1 MCFNKLFALTAF
13 FVFLFLSCDK
23 SNENTKN
30 IDEDNLS
37 SDTETN
43 SDIETNSD
51 TETNSDI
58 DTNLDADVNKDAD
71 ISESDDDDVV
81 EIIIEKDKLVG
92 LAQKG
97 PFVNGTSV
105 SLFEL
110 NESLV
115 QTGKVYNTQITANN
129 GIFELT
135 DVALESK
142 FVSFRADGFYFNEV
156 IGKKSDSQIT
166 LYAISDI
173 TDKESVNINI
183 LSNLERS
190 RVEYLISHGK
200 SFSEAKKQAQKDVL
214 KIFNIEKDD
223 DSIQNS
229 EEMDISKTGD
239 SNAILLAISSIL
251 QGYRS
256 DSELTELLSN
266 ISQDIKEDGILDS
279 EILGSDLV
287 KHAKYLVASRILT
300 NLQNRYTEIGLN
312 PDFPDFEKYIEN
324 FLNTTEFESNESII
338 LYPEEGSHGENLL
351 YWNKTEY
358 FSEQSKQ
365 FSLSANLPK
374 GVDLKI
380 KITLVSGE
388 PWRQY
393 GTISN
398 WTLSDYDSNSKSQ
411 AFTSIDSGNKC
422 EIAIDMNQPGNIYR
436 IDYYEAGAEEPTHS
450 KTVSF
455 TQINHCEGVVC
466 EALDQCHDAGVCNPV
481 NGECSNPAKE
491 NNTTCDDNDA
501 CTQTDTCQ
509 NGVCIGSDDVVCA
522 ALDQCHDAGI
532 CDSLTGEC
540 SNPEKIDGTKC
551 NDGEELTFNDKCF
564 SGTCSGNIINCTID
578 SECQDDDLC
587 NGSEFCH
594 ADGKCR
600 PSTEPLDCDDN
611 IRLTIDSCNSTTGC
625 INTQVECI
633 DETDCVE
640 GEFYETPECNTSHEC
655 VHDIVCPANTFSITV
670 PENWFR
676 CRGYDKNWVIT
687 FTTFYTDGI
696 YQAGDKILNPGNTC
710 HLLCKNTLIIDPPYT
725 ECNWTS
731 YPEENG
737 YYKCQPPYYSEALYG
752 GCSLWPGDHCVSQ
765 E

>member
-1 MCFNKLFALTAF
+1 
-13 FVFLFLSCDK
+13 
-23 SNENTKN
+23 
-30 IDEDNLS
+30 LS
-37 SDTETN
+37 SEV
-43 SDIETNSD
+43 I
-51 TETNSDI
+51 I
-58 DTNLDADVNKDAD
+58 VVAGQDVT
-71 ISESDDDDVV
+71 
-81 EIIIEKDKLVG
+81 L
-92 LAQKG
+92 Q
-97 PFVNGTSV
+97 
-105 SLFEL
+105 
-110 NESLV
+110 
-115 QTGKVYNTQITANN
+115 
-129 GIFELT
+129 
-135 DVALESK
+135 SK

-156 IGKKSDSQIT
+156 TGKKSDSQIT
-166 LYAISDI
+166 LYALSDI

-183 LSNLERS
+183 LSNLEKS
-190 RVEYLISHGK
+190 RVEFLISQEKTFG
-200 SFSEAKKQAQKDVL
+200 EAKKQAQKEVL
-214 KIFNIEKDD
+214 KIFKIEKEEDLLE
-223 DSIQNS
+223 NS
-229 EEMDISKTGD
+229 EEMDISKTGE
-239 SNAILLAISSIL
+239 SNAILLAVSAIL

-279 EILGSDLV
+279 EISGSDLV
-287 KHAKYLVASRILT
+287 KHAKYLIPSKILK
-300 NLQNRYTEIGLN
+300 NLQSRYAEIGLN

-388 PWRQY
+388 VW
-393 GTISN
+393 GISEASN
-398 WTLSDYDSNSKSQ
+398 WTVSSYDVDSKKSQ
-411 AFTSIDSGNKC
+411 TFTSINSGSKC
-422 EIAIDMNQPGNIYR
+422 DIVITNNLPGNIYR

-625 INTQVECI
+625 INTPVECI
-633 DETDCVE
+633 DETDCNE
-640 GEFYETPECNTSHEC
+640 GEFYETPSCSVENVCSYNIE
-655 VHDIVCPANTFSITV
+655 CPANSFSITV
-670 PENWFR
+670 PENTFR
-676 CRGYDKNWVIT
+676 CTGKDQNWN
-687 FTTFYTDGI
+687 TTFIKMYPSSGI
-696 YQAGDKILNPGNTC
+696 LTNINGTC
-710 HLLCKNTLIIDPPYT
+710 HIVCYNMDVNPITAL
-725 ECNWTS
+725 CNWEYLS
-731 YPEENG
+731 G
-737 YYKCQPPYYSEALYG
+737 YYDCKPPYYNEGLQA
-752 GCSLWPGDHCVSQ
+752 GCSFWPGDHCISQ
-765 E
+765 